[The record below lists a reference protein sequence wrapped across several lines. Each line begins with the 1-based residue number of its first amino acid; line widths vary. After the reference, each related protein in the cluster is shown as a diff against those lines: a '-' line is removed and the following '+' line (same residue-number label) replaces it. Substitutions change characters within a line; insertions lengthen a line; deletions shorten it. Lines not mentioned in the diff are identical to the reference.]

1 VITFALFAAVLFA
14 AGAQAG
20 VVTRPEHVRARASGL
35 SAAERRAITVTS
47 LSVAGDDSLGAVVRV
62 TFQGNAQR
70 YLASDI

>member
-1 VITFALFAAVLFA
+1 MITFAVFAAALFAAPA
-14 AGAQAG
+14 RAG
-20 VVTRPEHVRARASGL
+20 VVTRPEHVRARAGGL
-35 SAAERRAITVTS
+35 TATERRATTITS